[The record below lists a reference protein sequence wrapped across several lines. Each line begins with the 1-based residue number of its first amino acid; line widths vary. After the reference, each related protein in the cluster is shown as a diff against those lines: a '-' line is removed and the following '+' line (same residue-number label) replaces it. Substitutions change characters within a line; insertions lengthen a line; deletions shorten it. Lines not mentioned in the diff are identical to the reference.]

1 MQVLSVAEARK
12 NIKSVID
19 SVLFGNEDVVIHRKA
34 KESVVVISLDE
45 YNALKETEKLLSS
58 PANADRLLSAIKEIE
73 SGKGLKKEIIE
84 WI

>member
-19 SVLFGNEDVVIHRKA
+19 SVLFNNEDVVIHRKA

-45 YNALKETEKLLSS
+45 YNALKETEKLLSN
-58 PANADRLLSAIKEIE
+58 PTNAERLLSAIKEIE
-73 SGKGLKKEIIE
+73 SGRGLKKEIIE
-84 WI
+84 